1 MNLMMAMGGAQPGQ
15 QGVPPMMGAP
25 MPPPQPPTPEQMALL
40 DKPSWEQVMQL
51 LKDNVHRSYRI
62 DIETDSTIA
71 GSLESDMAGL
81 SQMMQAVSVFMRET
95 MPLVQAGMLPVEAQK
110 EMIMTITRRAR
121 MGIVVEDALDKM
133 QAPQQKQ
140 DPSVQIAQAK
150 AQADAQQAQ
159 MNASLEQQKM
169 QMQAQIDERAK
180 QVDLQIEQQRM
191 AMEAQAEQQRQ
202 QNEMLVEQ
210 HRQEMQAREV
220 AQQNQLEAQRA
231 ALQAQQDAALEQM
244 RMASDERLAS
254 QDAKLQLILAQMNN
268 ATKIEVAEIGKE
280 GGILAAEQTAAAKE
294 AADDK
299 GVD

>member
-1 MNLMMAMGGAQPGQ
+1 MNPMMAMGGAQPGQ
-15 QGVPPMMGAP
+15 PGLPLPS
-25 MPPPQPPTPEQMALL
+25 PPPQPPTPEQMALL

-71 GSLESDMAGL
+71 GSIESDMAGL
-81 SQMMQAVSVFMRET
+81 SQVMQGISVFMRET

-110 EMIMTITRRAR
+110 EMLMTITRRAR

-159 MNASLEQQKM
+159 MDAALERQKM

-180 QVDLQIEQQRM
+180 RVDLQIEQQRL

-202 QNEMLVEQ
+202 QNEMAVEA
-210 HRQEMQAREV
+210 HKQEMQAQQV
-220 AQQNQLEAQRA
+220 AHQNQLEAQRE
-231 ALQAQQDAALEQM
+231 ALRSQQEAQLEQM
-244 RMASDERLAS
+244 RIAMEERISARDK
-254 QDAKLQLILAQMNN
+254 QIELILAQMNN

-280 GGILAAEQTAAAKE
+280 GGILAAEQTAAARD
-294 AADDK
+294 AADDR

>member
-1 MNLMMAMGGAQPGQ
+1 MSPMMAMGGAQ
-15 QGVPPMMGAP
+15 QGMPPMMGAP
-25 MPPPQPPTPEQMALL
+25 MQPPQPPTPDQMALL
-40 DKPSWEQVMQL
+40 DKPSWEQVIGL
-51 LKDNVHRSYRI
+51 LRDKVHRAYRI

-81 SQMMQAVSVFMRET
+81 SQLMQAVSVFMRET

-110 EMIMTITRRAR
+110 EMLMTLTRRAR

-140 DPSVQIAQAK
+140 DPSIQVAQAK

-159 MNASLEQQKM
+159 MEAALEQQKM

-180 QVDLQIEQQRM
+180 QVDLQIEQQRL

-202 QNEMLVEQ
+202 QNEMAVEA
-210 HRQEMQAREV
+210 HKQEMQAQQI
-220 AQQNQLEAQRA
+220 AHQNQLEAQRDE
-231 ALQAQQDAALEQM
+231 LKAQQEARLEQM
-244 RMASDERLAS
+244 RMAMEERISARDK
-254 QDAKLQLILAQMNN
+254 QIELILAQMNN

-280 GGILAAEQTAAAKE
+280 GGVLAAEQEMAARK
-294 AADDK
+294 AADDA